1 MAQQTKKEAV
11 TSFLVDIREASEL
24 LLSGRPPKQVSY
36 LKKVPFPAKLRSLLN
51 ASQSKLAPNAKGGE
65 WSEFGKTLLR
75 GGTAVAVNAGA
86 SAVLRQIVTPLEKP
100 VSNLR
105 MLASYVTLG
114 ANIVEETNALRL
126 RLPAKDGPSIDASQ
140 AALNLTETAAKH
152 VIKSLVVGVPIASGI
167 PTVVAK
173 VFKNL
178 ASLGKSPRVFKGRE
192 HVQSS
197 ATTAQA
203 VPVTSP
209 TAVLPAQCGL
219 LQDEIAYRLTLLA
232 ENVYEPIAAYVA
244 QQKLPSLVILEAFR
258 ADNTG
263 TSPHE
268 RGEAIDLTLGN
279 TGSSLDQAENL
290 YKLAV
295 WCRDHI
301 LYDQLILCYGEVGGG
316 QAWLHV
322 TFTPNTLR
330 RQVYTKPFH
339 DAHVEGLFQYGQYA
353 DNALRDRDLEQAK
366 EAQKVS
372 QDFLGIMAAR
382 DSKTNPIPLTTNPF
396 ASISGTAAGI
406 PGTSTGVP
414 GTDPQAQ
421 PYAPNNGSQE
431 LVLQIVGEMLSI
443 PEWRSL
449 VGVAGHTSDFLHEV
463 VRRCYER
470 GAAQSGVGA
479 IGLNGQSGNPDDT
492 SVDTIAILNPTG
504 GPGFGS
510 WSSSRRVQLVRVL
523 MWSTTAEVAAGWND
537 ITAESLA
544 GGGFIPLDGVA
555 DTTPDGVFGYPTAE
569 EIAVLVRKF
578 FAEEPKQTRPRS
590 EWEVDWASY
599 GPDGPGGDFSQTPL
613 LREEYQRAFRVTFK
627 TAQALSVRYPQIGV
641 ASPGSGTDSVDYPG
655 FPRPR
660 YRHKMLVLSK
670 QGPIIDIMSG
680 LGPDPDY
687 GLDAEWGQDQPG
699 FWEAQWS
706 DPFTGAGG

>member
-1 MAQQTKKEAV
+1 
-11 TSFLVDIREASEL
+11 
-24 LLSGRPPKQVSY
+24 
-36 LKKVPFPAKLRSLLN
+36 
-51 ASQSKLAPNAKGGE
+51 
-65 WSEFGKTLLR
+65 
-75 GGTAVAVNAGA
+75 
-86 SAVLRQIVTPLEKP
+86 
-100 VSNLR
+100 
-105 MLASYVTLG
+105 VTLG

-126 RLPAKDGPSIDASQ
+126 RLPAKNGPSIDASQ
-140 AALNLTETAAKH
+140 AALNLSETAAKH

-167 PTVVAK
+167 PTIIAK

-178 ASLGKSPRVFKGRE
+178 ASLGKSPRVFKGRD

-232 ENVYEPIAAYVA
+232 ENVYEPIAAYVS
-244 QQKLPSLVILEAFR
+244 QQNLPPLVILEAFR

-301 LYDQLILCYGEVGGG
+301 LYDQLILCCGEVGGG

-322 TFTPNTLR
+322 TFTPTTLR

-339 DAHVEGLFQYGQYA
+339 DAHVEGLFQYGQYT
-353 DNALRDRDLEQAK
+353 DTSLRDRDLGEAK
-366 EAQKVS
+366 DAQKVS
-372 QDFLGIMAAR
+372 QDFLGIMSAR
-382 DSKTNPIPLTTNPF
+382 DSKTNPLPLTTNPF
-396 ASISGTAAGI
+396 STISGGAS
-406 PGTSTGVP
+406 TSSGVP
-414 GTDPQAQ
+414 GVDPHAQ
-421 PYAPNNGSQE
+421 PYSPNDSSRK
-431 LVLQIVGEMLSI
+431 LVLQTVAIMLSD
-443 PEWRSL
+443 PDWRFK
-449 VGVAGHTSDFLHEV
+449 VGMAGHTSDFLHEV
-463 VRRCYER
+463 VRRCYDR
-470 GAAQSGVGA
+470 GAAQSGTGA

-504 GPGFGS
+504 APGFGS
-510 WSSSRRVQLVRVL
+510 WSPSRRVQLVRVL
-523 MWSTTAEVAAGWND
+523 MWSTTPQVEAAWSD
-537 ITAESLA
+537 ITAESVA
-544 GGGFIPLDGVA
+544 GGGFIPLDDVA
-555 DTTPDGVFGYPTAE
+555 DTTPDGVFGIPTE
-569 EIAVLVRKF
+569 GEIAALVRKF

-590 EWEVDWASY
+590 EWEVDWSSY
-599 GPDGPGGDFSQTPL
+599 GIDGPAGDFSQTPI

-641 ASPGSGTDSVDYPG
+641 ASPPSGSDSVDYPG
-655 FPRPR
+655 FPKPR

-687 GLDAEWGQDQPG
+687 GLDTDWIPEGG
-699 FWEAQWS
+699 WEAQWS
-706 DPFTGAGG
+706 DPFTGA